1 MQGGLQSIEEALT
14 VGVPLIAIPFFSD
27 QDFNVKK
34 IEEKGIGIRLD
45 FADITKEKLLF
56 ALDKVINDSRY
67 RKNVIHLATLLNDQP
82 QTAME
87 RAIWW
92 TDYVLRHK
100 GATHLRTAAVDMPCY
115 QFLLLDVIAF
125 IFLISIIVLLIV
137 FIAVRALSSDLIA
150 NMNTNATA
158 AEAEAAARAVA
169 STIIWSSW
177 QVWVVRI
184 APTRVSSPP
193 TRVATPTSRI
203 ATPATTIARSPSAS
217 SCSNGGGARRTKV
230 SVPLS

>member
-14 VGVPLIAIPFFSD
+14 EGVPIVAIPFYCD

-45 FADITKEKLLF
+45 FDDITKEKLLF
-56 ALDKVINDSRY
+56 ALDKVINDSSY

-82 QTAME
+82 QTAMD

-100 GATHLRTAAVDMPCY
+100 GATHLRTAAVDMPWY

-125 IFLISIIVLLIV
+125 IFLISITVLINV
-137 FIAVRALSSDLIA
+137 FIAVRAVYKA
-150 NMNTNATA
+150 FQ
-158 AEAEAAARAVA
+158 RH
-169 STIIWSSW
+169 
-177 QVWVVRI
+177 
-184 APTRVSSPP
+184 
-193 TRVATPTSRI
+193 TP
-203 ATPATTIARSPSAS
+203 
-217 SCSNGGGARRTKV
+217 KKHK
-230 SVPLS
+230 LQ

>member
-1 MQGGLQSIEEALT
+1 MEAKGADWRRVVEGEVWKDRQEWKMMCQTIRRGGNPKVKAYIMQGGLQSIEEALT

-56 ALDKVINDSRY
+56 ALDKVINDSSY

-100 GATHLRTAAVDMPCY
+100 GATHLRTAAVDMPWY

-125 IFLISIIVLLIV
+125 IFLISITVLIIV
-137 FIAVRALSSDLIA
+137 FVAVRAVYKA
-150 NMNTNATA
+150 FQ
-158 AEAEAAARAVA
+158 RH
-169 STIIWSSW
+169 
-177 QVWVVRI
+177 
-184 APTRVSSPP
+184 
-193 TRVATPTSRI
+193 TP
-203 ATPATTIARSPSAS
+203 
-217 SCSNGGGARRTKV
+217 KKHK
-230 SVPLS
+230 LQ